1 VWVVYFELTNYGVL
15 RGGSMSFYATVVG
28 YIQYRSQTFLDAALE
43 KLRHGGWLDTENRW
57 RTDGRS
63 GGHSHPSS
71 VDAENLL
78 LIVPSDLYRNLARIS
93 TSLFVGATDGVLVI
107 SSVDGCFDAWVER
120 PLPAAAAPD
129 PTTDAITSIEAV
141 DLEAFARKYALRFT
155 PRAYFPT
162 TDAITSIEAV
172 DLEAFAR
179 KYALGVKR
187 FEASTPGE
195 YAVWQNQVL
204 RAFHREFN
212 PELPPNLTGPDFE

>member
-1 VWVVYFELTNYGVL
+1 MWVVYFELTNYGVL
-15 RGGSMSFYATVVG
+15 HGGSMSFYANVVG
-28 YIQYRSQTFLDAALE
+28 YIQYRSHTFLDAALD
-43 KLRHGGWLDTENRW
+43 KLRHGGWLDTKNRW

-78 LIVPSDLYRNLARIS
+78 LVVPSDLYRNLARIS

-141 DLEAFARKYALRFT
+141 DLEAFARKY
-155 PRAYFPT
+155 
-162 TDAITSIEAV
+162 D
-172 DLEAFAR
+172 
-179 KYALGVKR
+179 LGVKR

-195 YAVWQNQVL
+195 YAAWQNQVL
-204 RAFHREFN
+204 RAFHREFD

>member
-1 VWVVYFELTNYGVL
+1 
-15 RGGSMSFYATVVG
+15 MSFYATVVG
-28 YIQYRSQTFLDAALE
+28 YIQYRSQTFLDAALD

-78 LIVPSDLYRNLARIS
+78 LVVPSDLYRNLARIS

-141 DLEAFARKYALRFT
+141 DLEAFARKY
-155 PRAYFPT
+155 
-162 TDAITSIEAV
+162 D
-172 DLEAFAR
+172 
-179 KYALGVKR
+179 LGVKR

-195 YAVWQNQVL
+195 YTAWQNQVL
-204 RAFHREFN
+204 RAFHREFD
-212 PELPPNLTGPDFE
+212 PELPPNLTGPDSE

>member
-1 VWVVYFELTNYGVL
+1 VWVVYFGLTDSGVL

-28 YIQYRSQTFLDAALE
+28 YIEYRSQTFLDAALD

-63 GGHSHPSS
+63 GGHSHLSS
-71 VDAENLL
+71 VDSENLL
-78 LIVPSDLYRNLARIS
+78 LVVPSDLYRNLARIS

-141 DLEAFARKYALRFT
+141 DLEAFARKY
-155 PRAYFPT
+155 
-162 TDAITSIEAV
+162 D
-172 DLEAFAR
+172 
-179 KYALGVKR
+179 LGVKR

-195 YAVWQNQVL
+195 YAAWQTQVL
-204 RAFHREFN
+204 RAFHREFD

>member
-1 VWVVYFELTNYGVL
+1 
-15 RGGSMSFYATVVG
+15 MSFYATVVG
-28 YIQYRSQTFLDAALE
+28 YIEYRSQTFLDAALD

-63 GGHSHPSS
+63 GGHSHLST
-71 VDAENLL
+71 VDSENLL
-78 LIVPSDLYRNLARIS
+78 LVVPSDLYRNLARIS

-120 PLPAAAAPD
+120 PHPAAAAPD

-141 DLEAFARKYALRFT
+141 DLEAFARKY
-155 PRAYFPT
+155 
-162 TDAITSIEAV
+162 D
-172 DLEAFAR
+172 
-179 KYALGVKR
+179 LGVKR

-195 YAVWQNQVL
+195 YAAWQNQVL
-204 RAFHREFN
+204 RAFHREFD